1 MNKQQLE
8 DWLKS
13 EHKENSKEKFILLCC
28 KGVIE
33 RDYSKDGFFYKMKES
48 QEEKVIE
55 EVEESEV
62 SDNTEIVEEKVIEE
76 VEEKKIKK
84 RKKK

>member
-33 RDYSKDGFFYKMKES
+33 RDYSRDGFYYKMKES
-48 QEEKVIE
+48 QEEV
-55 EVEESEV
+55 
-62 SDNTEIVEEKVIEE
+62 VIEE
-76 VEEKKIKK
+76 VEEKQIKK